1 MMENNL
7 FSKTFLSTHN
17 HSNFIIL
24 SWPHFKS
31 FWSENWV
38 PRLIFDEEHDAEVRK
53 LLSLLVLA
61 VQKNRIQRLTSHP
74 HPNPNYSINYY
85 TLPLLFLQ
93 KSWVVKKFLKNFDKK
108 IRKFFFSGL
117 KFCRDIEKFAKF
129 LKNFANLFLKI
140 DPKPIYFGRISQYK
154 HHPRKNFTRKL
165 FFSLKS
171 DIPAFYRQFRMNIK

>member
-1 MMENNL
+1 MKSRDYHVTKGLTKMMMMENNL
-7 FSKTFLSTHN
+7 FSKTFLSTHY

-93 KSWVVKKFLKNFDKK
+93 KSWVVKKYQNCIPYSGKIWHVLNLANWKN
-108 IRKFFFSGL
+108 SP
-117 KFCRDIEKFAKF
+117 
-129 LKNFANLFLKI
+129 N
-140 DPKPIYFGRISQYK
+140 
-154 HHPRKNFTRKL
+154 
-165 FFSLKS
+165 
-171 DIPAFYRQFRMNIK
+171 

>member
-1 MMENNL
+1 MVKNWYFLSFMSRDIIGHVTWRHYHSLTYDYLVTWHDIIIMCYYVDTLSRDMKLEFCIKLTNKLFYIKSRDYHVTKGLTIIFMIMMENNL

-61 VQKNRIQRLTSHP
+61 V
-74 HPNPNYSINYY
+74 
-85 TLPLLFLQ
+85 
-93 KSWVVKKFLKNFDKK
+93 
-108 IRKFFFSGL
+108 
-117 KFCRDIEKFAKF
+117 
-129 LKNFANLFLKI
+129 
-140 DPKPIYFGRISQYK
+140 
-154 HHPRKNFTRKL
+154 
-165 FFSLKS
+165 
-171 DIPAFYRQFRMNIK
+171 